1 MSPKPEGSFEVAQ
14 PEHRWVARSLA
25 RAGVHLGQAVTGVVS
40 ERLEAL
46 EERLNSSAIP
56 KSGGAAHGRM
66 RDLLNQDRALL
77 AVRDGAARKVR
88 DQEEEEEE
96 QREPSV
102 VQPKR
107 ASSRGAA
114 QGRMRELLQRDR
126 AMLAGNDD
134 WDDDVVAPAPP
145 VKAQRP
151 MAAQPAAVAVVASPV
166 TPVKAQQPMAA
177 EPMVVAVV
185 ASPVI
190 RVSEPPAAVE
200 AKKAAPAEAGDE
212 NAPIRTR
219 TMARLF
225 ALQGHKDKA
234 LSIYDELIKRDPWD
248 NGLIEEAE
256 RLRR

>member
-14 PEHRWVARSLA
+14 PEHRWVTRSLA
-25 RAGVHLGQAVTGVVS
+25 RAGVQLGQAVTGVLS
-40 ERLEAL
+40 ERLDAL
-46 EERLNSSAIP
+46 EDRLNSAAIP

-77 AVRDGAARKVR
+77 AVRDGAARKLR
-88 DQEEEEEE
+88 EEDEE

-107 ASSRGAA
+107 ASGRGAA

-134 WDDDVVAPAPP
+134 WDDDLVAPAP
-145 VKAQRP
+145 VQKAKQE
-151 MAAQPAAVAVVASPV
+151 A
-166 TPVKAQQPMAA
+166 KAPQPMAA
-177 EPMVVAVV
+177 EPPVLALAVV

-190 RVSEPPAAVE
+190 RVSEPPPAVA
-200 AKKAAPAEAGDE
+200 AKKPAQAEDGDE

>member
-14 PEHRWVARSLA
+14 HQPRWMTRSLA
-25 RAGVHLGQAVTGVVS
+25 RASVHLGQAVTGALS
-40 ERLEAL
+40 ERLDAL
-46 EERLNSSAIP
+46 EEKLNSAAIP
-56 KSGGAAHGRM
+56 KSGGAAQNRM

-88 DQEEEEEE
+88 HEDDDEPE
-96 QREPSV
+96 QPEASV
-102 VQPKR
+102 VVPKR

-126 AMLAGNDD
+126 EMLAGNDD
-134 WDDDVVAPAPP
+134 WDDDVAPP
-145 VKAQRP
+145 KKEAKAP
-151 MAAQPAAVAVVASPV
+151 QPL
-166 TPVKAQQPMAA
+166 AA
-177 EPMVVAVV
+177 EPVVAVV

-190 RVSEPPAAVE
+190 RLSEPPAA
-200 AKKAAPAEAGDE
+200 ASKKAAASDDDDE

-219 TMARLF
+219 TMARLL

-234 LSIYDELIKRDPWD
+234 LSIYDELVKRDPWD

>member
-1 MSPKPEGSFEVAQ
+1 MSPKPEGSFEAAQ
-14 PEHRWVARSLA
+14 HQQRWVTRSLA
-25 RAGVHLGQAVTGVVS
+25 RAGVHLGQAVTGALS
-40 ERLEAL
+40 ERLDAL
-46 EERLNSSAIP
+46 EEKLNSAAIP
-56 KSGGAAHGRM
+56 RSGGAAHGRM

-88 DQEEEEEE
+88 DEEPEPP
-96 QREPSV
+96 EPSAV
-102 VQPKR
+102 LPKR

-126 AMLAGNDD
+126 AMLAGQDD
-134 WDDDVVAPAPP
+134 QDDEDEWDDEVVATKKPAK
-145 VKAQRP
+145 VEKAP
-151 MAAQPAAVAVVASPV
+151 
-166 TPVKAQQPMAA
+166 QPMAA
-177 EPMVVAVV
+177 EHVAVV
-185 ASPVI
+185 AAPVI
-190 RVSEPPAAVE
+190 RLSEPPRAAAE
-200 AKKAAPAEAGDE
+200 AKKPAAEDGDE